1 MALELLYVIS
11 VLKHLGHEFDED
23 VEATTSDPDA
33 HRMIHRAFEMTGA
46 FRHGPVECGTDNK
59 GAHDACQRD
68 TVTPMARHVERKVL
82 KMRELRMAGKV
93 KVILVP
99 TAENAADILTKAVD
113 NNTFERHRA
122 TIMNLHAAAGKRA

>member
-1 MALELLYVIS
+1 
-11 VLKHLGHEFDED
+11 
-23 VEATTSDPDA
+23 
-33 HRMIHRAFEMTGA
+33 
-46 FRHGPVECGTDNK
+46 
-59 GAHDACQRD
+59 
-68 TVTPMARHVERKVL
+68 
-82 KMRELRMAGKV
+82 MAGKV